1 MVLASSSRVRWHLIS
16 SGKITGLSVILRL
29 SSATGNLV
37 KIVFSDKLLTVLLRR
52 FYLNELKK
60 GLKNLDVVEL
70 RVQNAISTTEIME
83 LFLYIRKPDGLVL
96 LVVKMSTSDSCHFVV
111 FFDKKVYFSSFLSTN
126 EYPAM

>member
-1 MVLASSSRVRWHLIS
+1 MRWHLIS

-70 RVQNAISTTEIME
+70 RIQNAISTTEIME
-83 LFLYIRKPDGLVL
+83 LFLYIRKPGDCLVL

-111 FFDKKVYFSSFLSTN
+111 FFDKKVYSSSFLSTN
-126 EYPAM
+126 EY